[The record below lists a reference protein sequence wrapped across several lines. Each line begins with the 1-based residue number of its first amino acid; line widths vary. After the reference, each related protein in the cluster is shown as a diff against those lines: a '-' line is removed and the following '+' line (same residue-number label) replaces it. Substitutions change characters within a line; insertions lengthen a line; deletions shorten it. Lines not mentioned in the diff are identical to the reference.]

1 MSDTLTCIK
10 MKALKKGR
18 QEYFDHYL
26 VATDLYNDVMYNQ
39 HFELLEHTLTYHLN
53 FLKDLD
59 KSFGLLED
67 VVDYVETTQ
76 LESIVFKTKHER
88 LAMENYYFYQDMKEL
103 YSLVEQQFY
112 ALKTYGMMKEEDS
125 NDSNQ
130 WGKSDW
136 EIPNPYAS

>member
-1 MSDTLTCIK
+1 MSDTMTCIK

-26 VATDLYNDVMYNQ
+26 VATDLYNDVMYN
-39 HFELLEHTLTYHLN
+39 HNFELLEHTLIYHLN

-59 KSFGLLED
+59 NSFGLLED

-76 LESIVFKTKHER
+76 LESVVFKTKYER

-112 ALKTYGMMKEEDS
+112 ALKSYGMMKEEDS
-125 NDSNQ
+125 IDSN
-130 WGKSDW
+130 
-136 EIPNPYAS
+136 